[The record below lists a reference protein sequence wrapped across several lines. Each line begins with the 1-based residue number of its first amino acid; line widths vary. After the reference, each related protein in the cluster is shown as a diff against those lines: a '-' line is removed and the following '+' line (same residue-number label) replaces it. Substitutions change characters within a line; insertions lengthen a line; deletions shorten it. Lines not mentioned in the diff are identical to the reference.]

1 MDIVQYVIYVHNLID
16 LMLCK
21 DNKSWID
28 SKIKRQ
34 NQSYKIGVIGGEMVG
49 WRVKSMEGKYC
60 MSMKTT
66 GKLWRSFL
74 SFQKEKE

>member
-1 MDIVQYVIYVHNLID
+1 
-16 LMLCK
+16 MLCK

-49 WRVKSMEGKYC
+49 WRVKSMEGKHC
-60 MSMKTT
+60 MSMK
-66 GKLWRSFL
+66 KLGSCGVYFSPFRKRKS
-74 SFQKEKE
+74 KGTK

>member
-1 MDIVQYVIYVHNLID
+1 
-16 LMLCK
+16 MLCK

-34 NQSYKIGVIGGEMVG
+34 NQAAKSKLQDKGYRGDMVG
-49 WRVKSMEGKYC
+49 WRVKSMEGKHC